1 MKQISD
7 SFLNE
12 YSYDY
17 LSSIDIGIHRASL
30 SAYFQTCN
38 PDPASTIIAFDVG
51 SNAGSFIKA
60 LQSYGF
66 SSHCHCFE
74 PHPVLYNHLK
84 SSYNDISVN
93 DYCVSDING
102 EQTIYIP
109 DISVGISSVINRP
122 VFQSLGQEIFELKT
136 KSVKLDTYCSDLNIE
151 KIDFLKIDVEGAE
164 KMVFDGASEMLKSNK
179 ITCGQFEVGST
190 LADAGT
196 SEQEIIELLNSFGY
210 ETLHISASD
219 MFFILKGK
227 IK

>member
-7 SFLNE
+7 SFLKE
-12 YSYDY
+12 YSYDF
-17 LSSIDIGIHRASL
+17 LSSIDIGIHIASL
-30 SAYFQTCN
+30 RAYFETCN
-38 PDPASTIIAFDVG
+38 PDPTGTIIAFDVG

-93 DYCVSDING
+93 NCCVSDIDG

-109 DISVGISSVINRP
+109 DISVGISSLINRP

-136 KSVKLDTYCSDLNIE
+136 KSIKLDTYCSDFNIQN
-151 KIDFLKIDVEGAE
+151 IDFLKIDVEGAE

-179 ITCGQFEVGST
+179 ITCGQFEIGPT
-190 LADAGT
+190 LTEAGT
-196 SEQEIIELLNSFGY
+196 SEQEVIQLLNSFGY
-210 ETLHISASD
+210 ETSHISAND

-227 IK
+227 RK